1 MMSAPEL
8 ALAQALRNTLLAD
21 AGCRALLGS
30 PPRIYDEQPGEPIYP
45 FATLGDVQTRPAD
58 AASAEALDHAITLHA
73 WSRHGGKSEALQV
86 IAALRAAL
94 HDRAV
99 AVSGRRLVLLL
110 ASFADVFRT
119 GDGRSFH
126 GVLRLRALTE
136 PA

>member
-1 MMSAPEL
+1 MNPAPEL
-8 ALAQALRNTLLAD
+8 ALARALRSALLAD
-21 AGCRALLGS
+21 AGCRAVLGN
-30 PPRIYDEQPGEPIYP
+30 PPRIYDEQPAEPIYP
-45 FATLGDVQTRPAD
+45 FATLGDVQSRPAD
-58 AASAEALDHAITLHA
+58 AASAEGLDHAVTLHA

-94 HDRAV
+94 HDRAI

-110 ASFADVFRT
+110 ASFADVFRA

-136 PA
+136 SA